1 VDNEL
6 NSKIYM
12 LLTDLSVK
20 VADISARLSGLS
32 SVFVEKSVCEQYRD
46 KCLLKNS
53 DIENRKRD
61 RIFKVALEVFKLALV
76 AIAGW
81 AAGTKIM

>member
-1 VDNEL
+1 MDNEL

-20 VADISARLSGLS
+20 VADISARLSGLN

-46 KCLLKNS
+46 KCYLKHS

-76 AIAGW
+76 AIAG
-81 AAGTKIM
+81 GVVGNKIM